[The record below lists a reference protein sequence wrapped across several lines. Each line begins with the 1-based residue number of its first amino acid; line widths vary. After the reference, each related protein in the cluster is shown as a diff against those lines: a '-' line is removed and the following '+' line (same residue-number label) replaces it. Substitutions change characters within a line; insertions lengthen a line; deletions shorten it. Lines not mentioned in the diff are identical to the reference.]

1 MNVWA
6 RFPFV
11 RLLVPFIVGILACY
25 YSDAR
30 VDISVWAVIV
40 CFITL
45 VLCQFFV
52 SQFSTYRNRWLFGF
66 LLNASMFLGGYVVTS
81 GTFLKNQPV
90 HFSKIEGGSLTYIA
104 KVIEQPVDKQQSVKL
119 LLSVIEVRNQ
129 NTSFRTSG
137 NVICYIA
144 RDSLSAVSAY
154 GDVLLFKKK
163 PELNTPP
170 GNPGEF
176 DYSAYL
182 AHKNI
187 FHQVYLPKGACQIID
202 TGKGNFIKAF
212 AVQSRKIFLNILKHN
227 NISGKEL
234 SVAAALLIGYDD
246 LLDANLRQ
254 EYSGAGVVHIL
265 SVSGLHVGVI
275 YLLAGYA
282 FFFLRRQKRFLYL
295 EPFLIILV
303 IWFYSLITGLAPP
316 VLRASIMFTLIL
328 IGQSMQRQSNTINT
342 LAAAAFLLLT
352 MNPRLLFNVGFQLS
366 FSAVAGIVFFQ
377 PSIRKLWMPKNPLA
391 RFVWDIICVSLAA
404 QVFTAPL
411 AAYYFHQFPNFFL
424 FSNVVAIPL
433 SGLLIYTGVL
443 LFLTSFIPVVGKLVA
458 IVLTAELKALNASVS
473 FIESLPG
480 AVSENIYLSELSL
493 ILLLILLVSGIYWL
507 INNRKSLL
515 FVSLSC
521 LLLLVI
527 HTVVREISINNR
539 QMIIFYQ
546 VNKHPAF
553 SFIDGRTQVL
563 VSDST
568 VFNNVKTLSYQVD
581 GFRVQAGLD
590 KPVQQCLPFTTYI
603 RGKYNTTVSCP
614 EFYYFKGK
622 RIAVLSGRC
631 KLPRSKKVLK
641 TDYVLLCNNL
651 SIPISDLAEYFP
663 GALML
668 FDASNSDRA
677 SNKME
682 AEADI
687 MGLACHNIKR
697 KGALII
703 KL

>member
-11 RLLVPFIVGILACY
+11 RLLVPFIAGILACY

-30 VDISVWAVIV
+30 ADISVWAVIV

-66 LLNASMFLGGYVVTS
+66 LLNASMFLGGYVITS

-90 HFSKIEGGSLTYIA
+90 HFSNIEGDSLTYIA

-187 FHQVYLPKGACQIID
+187 FHQVYLQKGACQIID

-212 AVQSRKIFLNILKHN
+212 AVQSRNIFLNILKHN

-377 PSIRKLWMPKNPLA
+377 PSIRKLWIPKNPLA

-411 AAYYFHQFPNFFL
+411 AVHYFHQFPNFFL

-458 IVLTAELKALNASVS
+458 IVLIAELKALNASVS

-590 KPVQQCLPFTTYI
+590 KPVQQCLPFNTCVP
-603 RGKYNTTVSCP
+603 GKYNTTASFP
-614 EFYYFKGK
+614 EFYCFKGK

-651 SIPISDLAEYFP
+651 SVPISDLAEYFP

-682 AEADI
+682 AEADK